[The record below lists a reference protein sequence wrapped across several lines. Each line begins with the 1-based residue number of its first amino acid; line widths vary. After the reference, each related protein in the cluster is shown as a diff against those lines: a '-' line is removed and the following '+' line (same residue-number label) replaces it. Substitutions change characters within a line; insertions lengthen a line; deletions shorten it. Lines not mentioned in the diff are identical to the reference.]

1 MYLFKYGKRLQ
12 NVMILAGA
20 AVVVL
25 LAVFAAALFDT
36 RLQGNDA
43 GAAKRLE
50 DGWFYESEGEWR
62 PLPQLPCTLAWE
74 GESLVLRREL
84 ANVDVPGEYCFVFQT
99 RYSSIRVWAGER
111 LIYEAAGGKEHA
123 LGSMWHFV
131 PVADMQGEKQIT
143 VEFRRYATER
153 EWELKSVMLDHPAAA
168 LYEILLSYM
177 PQILFGMFCFML
189 ADLLLVF
196 SLITAYK
203 KRSMAVPQISLAFF
217 MLLSGLWILLD
228 TKVTTLWGGNYAI
241 SYFLSYAAFHLMCV
255 PFLVFVRSMAKS
267 ENRLFGILIWIF
279 IANAGVCF
287 VLHMTGLA
295 QLNDTVP
302 AVHILIIL
310 AMIVSTAEFWSSI
323 VRKRRQRMSFTF
335 AGMLAVYFFGLLSL
349 AFYYLGVLQATY
361 NTQWY
366 IWGLTILLM
375 CMMADVIL
383 AFFSFWKERDDFS
396 FYRSLAMR
404 DDMTGLGNR
413 NAFQLCQSYLAG
425 QAPGRLDV
433 LLFDVDNL
441 KRTNDLLG
449 HHTGDMLLQT
459 MAKGI
464 YAVFSSMG
472 ECFRIGGDEFC
483 VVIVEK
489 TASRVSEAV
498 EVFEKEAKRLLRYFP
513 EYANVSYG
521 HALWENTAEEKLT
534 PERLAL
540 LIEEADRNM
549 YQMKHT
555 HRE

>member
-84 ANVDVPGEYCFVFQT
+84 ANADVPGEYCFVFQT

-189 ADLLLVF
+189 AGLLLVF

-255 PFLVFVRSMAKS
+255 PFLVFVRSMTKS

-310 AMIVSTAEFWSSI
+310 AMIVST
-323 VRKRRQRMSFTF
+323 
-335 AGMLAVYFFGLLSL
+335 
-349 AFYYLGVLQATY
+349 
-361 NTQWY
+361 
-366 IWGLTILLM
+366 
-375 CMMADVIL
+375 
-383 AFFSFWKERDDFS
+383 
-396 FYRSLAMR
+396 AMR

>member
-25 LAVFAAALFDT
+25 LAVFASALFDT

-50 DGWFYESEGEWR
+50 NGWIYESEGEWR
-62 PLPQLPCTLAWE
+62 LLPQLPCTLAWE

-84 ANVDVPGEYCFVFQT
+84 ANVDVPEEYCFVFQT

-123 LGSMWHFV
+123 LGSMWHFI

-153 EWELKSVMLDHPAAA
+153 EWELKGIMLDHPAAA

-189 ADLLLVF
+189 AGLLLVF
-196 SLITAYK
+196 SLITAYR

-241 SYFLSYAAFHLMCV
+241 SYFLSYAAFYLMCV
-255 PFLVFVRSMAKS
+255 PFLVFVRSMVKS
-267 ENRLFGILIWIF
+267 ENRLLGILIWIF

-310 AMIVSTAEFWSSI
+310 AMIVST
-323 VRKRRQRMSFTF
+323 
-335 AGMLAVYFFGLLSL
+335 
-349 AFYYLGVLQATY
+349 
-361 NTQWY
+361 
-366 IWGLTILLM
+366 
-375 CMMADVIL
+375 
-383 AFFSFWKERDDFS
+383 
-396 FYRSLAMR
+396 AMR

-521 HALWENTAEEKLT
+521 HVLWENTAEEKLT

>member
-25 LAVFAAALFDT
+25 LAVFASALFDT

-50 DGWFYESEGEWR
+50 NGWIYESEGEWR
-62 PLPQLPCTLAWE
+62 LLPQLPCTLAWE

-84 ANVDVPGEYCFVFQT
+84 ANVDVPEEYCFVFQT

-123 LGSMWHFV
+123 LGSMWHFI

-153 EWELKSVMLDHPAAA
+153 EWELKGIMLDHPAAA

-189 ADLLLVF
+189 AGLLLVF
-196 SLITAYK
+196 SLITAYR

-241 SYFLSYAAFHLMCV
+241 SYFLSYAAFYLMCV
-255 PFLVFVRSMAKS
+255 PFLVFVRSMVKS
-267 ENRLFGILIWIF
+267 ENRLLGILIWIF

-310 AMIVSTAEFWSSI
+310 AMIVST
-323 VRKRRQRMSFTF
+323 
-335 AGMLAVYFFGLLSL
+335 
-349 AFYYLGVLQATY
+349 
-361 NTQWY
+361 
-366 IWGLTILLM
+366 
-375 CMMADVIL
+375 
-383 AFFSFWKERDDFS
+383 
-396 FYRSLAMR
+396 AMR

>member
-50 DGWFYESEGEWR
+50 NGWIYESEGEWR
-62 PLPQLPCTLAWE
+62 LLPQLPCTLAWE

-84 ANVDVPGEYCFVFQT
+84 ANVDVPEEYCFVFQT

-123 LGSMWHFV
+123 LGSMWHFI

-189 ADLLLVF
+189 AGLLLVF
-196 SLITAYK
+196 SLITAYR

-241 SYFLSYAAFHLMCV
+241 SYFLSYAAFYLMCV
-255 PFLVFVRSMAKS
+255 PFLVFVRSMVKS
-267 ENRLFGILIWIF
+267 ENRLLGILIWIF

-349 AFYYLGVLQATY
+349 AFS
-361 NTQWY
+361 
-366 IWGLTILLM
+366 
-375 CMMADVIL
+375 
-383 AFFSFWKERDDFS
+383 SFWKERDDFS

>member
-50 DGWFYESEGEWR
+50 NGWIYESEGEWR
-62 PLPQLPCTLAWE
+62 LLPQLPCTLAWE

-84 ANVDVPGEYCFVFQT
+84 ANVDVPEEYCFVFQT

-123 LGSMWHFV
+123 LGSMWHFI

-189 ADLLLVF
+189 AGLLLVF
-196 SLITAYK
+196 SLITAYR

-241 SYFLSYAAFHLMCV
+241 SYFLSYAAFYLMCV
-255 PFLVFVRSMAKS
+255 PFLVFVRSMVKS
-267 ENRLFGILIWIF
+267 ENRLLGILIWIF

-310 AMIVSTAEFWSSI
+310 AMIVST
-323 VRKRRQRMSFTF
+323 
-335 AGMLAVYFFGLLSL
+335 
-349 AFYYLGVLQATY
+349 
-361 NTQWY
+361 
-366 IWGLTILLM
+366 
-375 CMMADVIL
+375 
-383 AFFSFWKERDDFS
+383 
-396 FYRSLAMR
+396 AMR

-521 HALWENTAEEKLT
+521 HVLWENTAEEKLT

>member
-25 LAVFAAALFDT
+25 LAVFASALFDT

-50 DGWFYESEGEWR
+50 NGWIYESEGEWR
-62 PLPQLPCTLAWE
+62 LLPQLPCTLAWE

-84 ANVDVPGEYCFVFQT
+84 ANVDVPEEYCFVFQT

-123 LGSMWHFV
+123 LGSMWHFI

-153 EWELKSVMLDHPAAA
+153 EWELKGIMLDHPAAA

-189 ADLLLVF
+189 AGLLLVF
-196 SLITAYK
+196 SLITAYR

-241 SYFLSYAAFHLMCV
+241 SYFLSYAAFYLMCV
-255 PFLVFVRSMAKS
+255 PFLVFVRSMVKS
-267 ENRLFGILIWIF
+267 ENRLLGILIWIF

-310 AMIVSTAEFWSSI
+310 AMIVST
-323 VRKRRQRMSFTF
+323 
-335 AGMLAVYFFGLLSL
+335 
-349 AFYYLGVLQATY
+349 
-361 NTQWY
+361 
-366 IWGLTILLM
+366 
-375 CMMADVIL
+375 
-383 AFFSFWKERDDFS
+383 
-396 FYRSLAMR
+396 AMR

-464 YAVFSSMG
+464 YAVFSSIG

-498 EVFEKEAKRLLRYFP
+498 EVFEKEAKRLLGYFP

-521 HALWENTAEEKLT
+521 HVLWENTAEEKLT